1 MSSYQYYEF
10 LALDGAISAEAVKYG
25 QSLSSRAEVSA
36 RRWRNV
42 YNFGDFRGN
51 TKTLLKHY
59 DAHFY
64 IASWGTTHFGLAFP
78 KGYLTREAIEPYLR
92 NDHLYQPILS
102 VDDIDGRLIVWWQK
116 DEEGG
121 WGWTEGDGLI
131 DQLIGIREELI
142 RGDHRALFLGWLADF
157 DFNEEGD
164 PRDGNSLMPPI
175 PAGLDRLSHS
185 LNALVE
191 QFPVDP
197 DAITVAA
204 GLSKGLVTDRRPVE
218 DLLEEIP
225 VSELRAWLRRVADGD
240 GSRVMA
246 ELNRLTVAP
255 ADAPIGQVITCAD
268 FAAKLE
274 QVREARLK
282 KEAQE
287 EAKKAKQK
295 AKERR
300 RHLDSVLMQAD
311 MIWAGLDPLMDEKI
325 ASAYDRAAS
334 QLQELRDAYDQAGSG
349 ADFQQRLVAFR
360 SRYSRR
366 AAMLRRI
373 ETL

>member
-1 MSSYQYYEF
+1 
-10 LALDGAISAEAVKYG
+10 
-25 QSLSSRAEVSA
+25 
-36 RRWRNV
+36 
-42 YNFGDFRGN
+42 
-51 TKTLLKHY
+51 
-59 DAHFY
+59 
-64 IASWGTTHFGLAFP
+64 
-78 KGYLTREAIEPYLR
+78 LR
-92 NDHLYQPILS
+92 N
-102 VDDIDGRLIVWWQK
+102 
-116 DEEGG
+116 
-121 WGWTEGDGLI
+121 
-131 DQLIGIREELI
+131 
-142 RGDHRALFLGWLADF
+142 A
-157 DFNEEGD
+157 
-164 PRDGNSLMPPI
+164 
-175 PAGLDRLSHS
+175 LSHS

-255 ADAPIGQVITCAD
+255 ADAPIGQAITCAD

-282 KEAQE
+282 QEAQE

-311 MIWAGLDPLMDEKI
+311 MIWAGLNPLMDEKI

-349 ADFQQRLVAFR
+349 ADFQERLVAFR